1 MKRKMA
7 KTYEVDH
14 RGRKVRVT
22 VPERHE
28 SVAYSG
34 DVEEVLRDVL
44 RDSLSPHAVA
54 AIAAYL
60 QPVRTMDQE
69 VVRQVRWFAE
79 LLTEVVGGE
88 DQLNRLCE
96 EVGL

>member
-1 MKRKMA
+1 MKRKTA
-7 KTYEVDH
+7 KTYEADH
-14 RGRKVRVT
+14 RGRTVRVT

-34 DVEEVLRDVL
+34 DVGDVLRDVL
-44 RDSLSPHAVA
+44 DSLSPHAVA

-60 QPVRTMDQE
+60 HPVRTMDQE
-69 VVRQVRWFAE
+69 VVRQLRWFAE

-88 DQLNRLCE
+88 EQLNRLCE
-96 EVGL
+96 EAGL